1 MSNQELQEIDF
12 TQLTEEQRAIIL
24 ARITAVQESYFG
36 ILPHPEHLD
45 KYNNI
50 IPNGAERIM
59 AMAEKEQ
66 DETITM
72 EQKRL
77 TANIKL
83 ARWGQAIGAL
93 LTLALIAA
101 GTWLTIEGHDVVGG
115 TIFGGTIIGVA
126 SVFVLNKKKK

>member
-1 MSNQELQEIDF
+1 
-12 TQLTEEQRAIIL
+12 
-24 ARITAVQESYFG
+24 
-36 ILPHPEHLD
+36 
-45 KYNNI
+45 
-50 IPNGAERIM
+50 M

-93 LTLALIAA
+93 LTLALIVA